1 MSILDII
8 AKKRDK
14 EILTKEEIEFFIKEY
29 TAGNIT
35 DYQAAALIMAIY
47 INGMNDQEITDLTVA
62 MAYSG
67 EILDLSELGE
77 NIVDKHSTG
86 GIGDKITLIL
96 MPVIA
101 SLGIQVAKM
110 SGRGLGFTGGTAD
123 KLESIPGYNININ
136 VQEFIENVQDIGIS
150 LMSQTLDLAPADKK
164 IYALRDT
171 ISCVDN
177 IPLIAS
183 SIMSKKIAS
192 GADKIVIDVTVGS
205 GAFMKR
211 ESEARKLA
219 DKMIKI
225 GKLAGKEVVCVL
237 TEMNQP
243 TGYSVGNTLEV
254 IEAVEAL
261 KGKMQEDIKQIV
273 LALGAQI
280 IKLAGKGDNIEE
292 NKLKILENLNNNKA
306 FDKFIELVEN
316 QGGDTSY
323 IKNIEKF
330 KTAEYIIP
338 VISDK
343 RGFVKKM
350 NAEEIG
356 KISCELGAGRIKK
369 DDSID
374 HQVGIIIMKKIGDRI
389 EEGDTLGFIHANT
402 LEKRNSFV
410 ERLKNCYEFTDKYPI
425 KPKPVLGIME

>member
-1 MSILDII
+1 MNIVDII

-14 EILTKEEIEFFIKEY
+14 EILTEEEIQFFVREY
-29 TAGNIT
+29 TKGNIT
-35 DYQAAALIMAIY
+35 DYQAAALVMAIY

-67 EILDLSELGE
+67 DVLDLSVLGR
-77 NIVDKHSTG
+77 NVVDKHSTG

-101 SLGIQVAKM
+101 SLGVPVAKM
-110 SGRGLGFTGGTAD
+110 SGRGLGYTGGTAD
-123 KLESIPGYNININ
+123 KLESIPGYNIDISIP
-136 VQEFIENVQDIGIS
+136 EFIENVQDIGIC

-192 GADKIVIDVTVGS
+192 GANKIVIDVTVGS
-205 GAFMKR
+205 GAFMKK

-261 KGKMQEDIKQIV
+261 KGKMQDDIKQIV
-273 LALGAQI
+273 LTLGAEM
-280 IKLAGKGDNIEE
+280 IKLVGKGSDLEE
-292 NKLKILENLNNNKA
+292 NKIKILENLTNNKA
-306 FDKFIELVEN
+306 FDKFIELIEN
-316 QGGDTSY
+316 QGGDSSY

-330 KTAEYIIP
+330 KTAEFIIP
-338 VISDK
+338 VIADK

-350 NAEEIG
+350 NSEEIG
-356 KISCELGAGRIKK
+356 KISCELGAGRKTK
-369 DDSID
+369 DDKID
-374 HQVGIIIMKKIGDRI
+374 HQVGIIVIKKIGDRI
-389 EEGDTLGFIHANT
+389 EEGDTLGFIHANN
-402 LEKRNSFV
+402 LELGTNLA
-410 ERLKNCYEFTDKYPI
+410 ERYKNCYEFSEKYVI
-425 KPKPVLGIME
+425 KPKAVLGIME